1 MVAHPRTV
9 TSCTWSIGIEG
20 EFRTDHS
27 VCSYLH
33 GTSLITENL
42 RQRYDDDSGQR
53 DVSNLTG
60 HEDMTVEDKMS
71 FLWKDIDNDT
81 DNRGVPDDGPDNI
94 PDDDIDV
101 DITQVPGIETYR
113 EVIKQSTAYEWLLW
127 RIATADRLECPGPF
141 NAQRAV
147 RDCILE
153 SVGLQKQFSR
163 GKSTRQR

>member
-1 MVAHPRTV
+1 MVAHPRTA

-20 EFRTDHS
+20 EFRTRHS

-101 DITQVPGIETYR
+101 DITQLPGIETYR
-113 EVIKQSTAYEWLLW
+113 EVIKQSSAYEWLLW
-127 RIATADRLECPGPF
+127 
-141 NAQRAV
+141 
-147 RDCILE
+147 
-153 SVGLQKQFSR
+153 
-163 GKSTRQR
+163 